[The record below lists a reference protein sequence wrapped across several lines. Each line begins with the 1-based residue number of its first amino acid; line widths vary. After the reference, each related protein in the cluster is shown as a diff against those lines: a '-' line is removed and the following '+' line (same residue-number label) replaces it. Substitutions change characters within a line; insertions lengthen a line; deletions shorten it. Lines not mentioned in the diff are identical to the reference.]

1 MSERACCLIADGVGY
16 EIRGRALVAN
26 ASLTISSGEIVA
38 VLGPN
43 GAGKSTLLRL
53 LAGELTPAAGRIVL
67 ADRDMSTL
75 RAPDLARLRAVVAQ
89 ASNLNFPFTVQEV
102 VRLGVSVPGLT
113 RGSPRIEATVAD
125 VIARVGLTAFSG
137 RLFTELS
144 GGERQ
149 RVHIARALCQ
159 LAVAREACAGGRLL
173 LLDEPTSSLDIGHQR
188 LVLNA
193 VRREAETGVGVLAIM
208 HDLNL
213 AAAFADRVIIMSR
226 ARVVAV
232 GTPRETMTSTI
243 LERAYECPIAVAYID
258 DAPVVLPTEA
268 MDDRFKAGV

>member
-1 MSERACCLIADGVGY
+1 MSERAPCLIADGVGY
-16 EIRGRALVAN
+16 EIGGRALVAD
-26 ASLTISSGEIVA
+26 ASLTLARGEIVA

-53 LAGELTPAAGRIVL
+53 IAGELKPAAGRIVL

-113 RGSPRIEATVAD
+113 RGSPRIETAVAD
-125 VIARVGLTAFSG
+125 AIARVGLTGFSG

-149 RVHIARALCQ
+149 RAHIARALCQ

-173 LLDEPTSSLDIGHQR
+173 LLDEATSSLDIGHQR

-213 AAAFADRVIIMSR
+213 AAAFADRVVIMSR

-232 GTPRETMTSTI
+232 GTPRETLTSAI
-243 LERAYECPIAVAYID
+243 LEHAYGCPIAVASID
-258 DAPVVLPTEA
+258 DAPFVLPAGAREDGLEA
-268 MDDRFKAGV
+268 RR

>member
-149 RVHIARALCQ
+149 RVHIARALADGCFCSMSPPRAWTSATSG
-159 LAVAREACAGGRLL
+159 LCSTPSGGKPRRASACS
-173 LLDEPTSSLDIGHQR
+173 PSCT
-188 LVLNA
+188 
-193 VRREAETGVGVLAIM
+193 
-208 HDLNL
+208 
-213 AAAFADRVIIMSR
+213 
-226 ARVVAV
+226 
-232 GTPRETMTSTI
+232 TST
-243 LERAYECPIAVAYID
+243 LLR
-258 DAPVVLPTEA
+258 LSPTA
-268 MDDRFKAGV
+268 SSS